1 MQAKIVDV
9 PALKLVGSKINT
21 GAFSPKIPQL
31 WDRFVPRMSSIPNRS
46 ASGDTYG
53 VCVCHDLDKGDVEE
67 FEYMAS
73 VEVEEFAPEHE
84 EFVRMEIPARRYAL
98 FTHRGDLAKLPETM
112 AAISQSLAP
121 QELDVDNSLM
131 LELYGERFN
140 PAHPDSEV
148 DLLLPLKK
156 KTEKQV

>member
-9 PALKLVGSKINT
+9 PALKLVGSKIST

-31 WDRFVPRMSSIPNRS
+31 WDRFVPRMMSIPNRS

-53 VCVCHDLDKGDVEE
+53 VCVCHDVDKGDVEE

-73 VEVEEFAPEHE
+73 VEVEDFAPQHE
-84 EFVRMEIPARRYAL
+84 AYVQMEIPARRYAL

-112 AAISQSLAP
+112 AAISQSLDSLD
-121 QELDVDNSLM
+121 LDVDNSLM
-131 LELYGERFN
+131 LELYDERFN
-140 PAHPDSEV
+140 PTHPDSEV

-156 KTEKQV
+156 KTGKQV